1 MTGKT
6 IYVSN
11 VSKYTTDRAY
21 NMVRHLKT
29 HNITTTPESDDF
41 YNYCTQYKSEAAY
54 AKEMALHDRSK
65 APRAMDM
72 DITPFLKGR
81 HDEVLEI
88 DGIYAKL
95 EDLEKEIEHHK
106 IERVLTAMFGNQLT
120 YNDGWVN
127 HVGGE
132 LQLSDSEYYSLYKTV
147 QSAYCW
153 MLYAKCSKSKCP
165 NYREALCKRT
175 NRVAKDA
182 TTRPKMIKRVKSH
195 IMATMSKKTDGL
207 FDSIE

>member
-1 MTGKT
+1 MGKA
-6 IYVSN
+6 IFVSN

-29 HNITTTPESDDF
+29 HIITTTPESDD
-41 YNYCTQYKSEAAY
+41 YDYCTQYKSEAAY

-95 EDLEKEIEHHK
+95 EDLEKEIEYHK
-106 IERVLTAMFGNQLT
+106 VERVLTAMFGNQLT
-120 YNDGWVN
+120 YNNGWVN

-153 MLYAKCSKSKCP
+153 MLYAKCSKSKCS

-175 NRVAKDA
+175 NRAAKDA
-182 TTRPKMIKRVKSH
+182 TTRPKIIKRVKSH
-195 IMATMSKKTDGL
+195 IVATMSIKNDSL